1 MGMLRLH
8 WPIVSGTGVIRW
20 TAAAAGAVA
29 MLFVGLG
36 LGGAAAATGTAPPP
50 VPVRVVRAVP
60 VPVKAVALT
69 FDDGPNATYTPEILS
84 LLQQYAAKA
93 TFFVVGREV
102 VRHPQLVRQEAKVG
116 MEIGNHG
123 FNHLTLRGMDPA
135 AIQAEVKPVEQEIT
149 AITGNRPTLYR
160 LPRGRSDPRALR
172 TLADM
177 GYTVVAW
184 NVDTQDYLRRTPQ
197 AIAAQVEKQ
206 VRPGSI
212 VIFHDGGGTR
222 RSTVAALRLL
232 LPALKQQGYQMLTV
246 SQLLELASPAG

>member
-1 MGMLRLH
+1 MGMLRLR
-8 WPIVSGTGVIRW
+8 WPIVNAGGVVRW
-20 TAAAAGAVA
+20 TAAAAGGLA

-36 LGGAAAATGTAPPP
+36 LGGATAAGAAVAAP

-69 FDDGPNATYTPEILS
+69 FDDGPSATYTPEVLS

-102 VRHPQLVRQEAKVG
+102 VRHPQLIRQEAQDG

-123 FNHLTLRGMDPA
+123 FNHLTVRGLDPV
-135 AIQAEVKPVEQEIT
+135 AIQAEAKPVEQEIT

-160 LPRGRSDPRALR
+160 LPRGQGDPRSLR
-172 TLADM
+172 ALADM

-184 NVDTQDYLRRTPQ
+184 NIDTMDYLRRTPQ
-197 AIAAQVEKQ
+197 AIAQQVETQ

-212 VIFHDGGGTR
+212 VIFHDGGGNR
-222 RSTVAALRLL
+222 SSTVAALRLL
-232 LPALKQQGYQMLTV
+232 LPVLRQRGYRMVTV